1 MKTSLTNRVP
11 LYPGTCEVCG
21 RPCEVEDAT
30 CSFSCEASLVK
41 REKEQGG
48 KVLRLLKRWRR
59 YRGRKG
65 TPGEGA
71 LSEAAAMI
79 DLFLREDR
87 ETRIAST
94 KRRDAAKGDAD
105 EAGG

>member
-21 RPCEVEDAT
+21 KPCELEDAT
-30 CSFSCEASLVK
+30 CSIACEAVLVK
-41 REKEQGG
+41 REKDQGA
-48 KVLRLLKRWRR
+48 KVLRVLKKWRR

-71 LSEAAAMI
+71 LSEAAALV
-79 DLFLREDR
+79 DSFLRSDR
-87 ETRIAST
+87 EIRHAATM
-94 KRRDAAKGDAD
+94 KRELAAT
-105 EAGG
+105 ENGG

>member
-21 RPCEVEDAT
+21 KPCELEDAT
-30 CSFSCEASLVK
+30 CSFSCEAVLVK
-41 REKEQGG
+41 REKDQGA
-48 KVLRLLKRWRR
+48 KLLRLLKRWRR

-71 LSEAAAMI
+71 LSEAAAMV
-79 DLFLREDR
+79 DSFLRDDR
-87 ETRIAST
+87 LSRE
-94 KRRDAAKGDAD
+94 AAKAKRDLED
-105 EAGG
+105 QK